1 MSWLVLCCS
10 YIVDL
15 MGVMSVVYS
24 ILANS
29 LRGVLQLLEGNVA
42 LQINLVIADL
52 LSVVYPVT

>member
-1 MSWLVLCCS
+1 MTWLVLCCS